1 MAEFEYAI
9 TVVNLHKSFG
19 NKVIIK
25 DMSLSFF
32 HGAKIGILGAN
43 GSGKSTFLRIIA
55 GLDNNYKGSVK
66 VSERLKLGY
75 LKQSV
80 ESRDSRPVR
89 QVLLEDGLKEVF
101 EAYKKFNEIS
111 EKFSD
116 PNLTPEEFDELL
128 SKQAKY
134 QEILDARD
142 GWDLDFK
149 IQHISRS
156 LGIYDLDIPFFEL
169 SGGERRRVDLATL
182 ILSEPD
188 ILLLDE
194 PTNHLDAEAV
204 LWLENY
210 LAKFKGT
217 VLAVTHDRYFL
228 EEVAE
233 WILELD
239 RGDYYPYKG
248 NYSEWLK
255 QKQQRLERERKEHDA
270 RLKAI
275 KKEYEWVV
283 ASPQA
288 RMSKNKAR
296 LNRYEE
302 LLKTTDQDKIREL
315 EIFIPTGPRLG
326 NNVLDFEN
334 LTKKKGN
341 KVLFRDFNLK
351 ITPSMI
357 LGIIGPNGCG
367 KSTLF
372 KLIVGQEEP
381 DTGVVKV
388 GESVVLGYADQFRDS
403 LNPELPVWQ
412 ALTGDDSGQI
422 KIGDNWVNVRSYLA
436 KFNFTGDDQ
445 QKLVKVLSGGEKNR
459 LLLAKVLS
467 NPCNVLLLDEPTN
480 DLDVDSCRAL
490 EEAIISFPGTAL
502 IISHDR
508 WFLDRI
514 CTHTLVSLGDG
525 NWTLADLPPTEFFK
539 TQTGQNLLKS
549 RFGEVFFS

>member
-341 KVLFRDFNLK
+341 KVLFKDFNLK

>member
-288 RMSKNKAR
+288 RTSKNKAR

-341 KVLFRDFNLK
+341 KVLFKDFNLK

>member
-341 KVLFRDFNLK
+341 KVLFKDFNLK

-388 GESVVLGYADQFRDS
+388 VESVVLGYADQFRDS

>member
-194 PTNHLDAEAV
+194 PTNHLDPEAV

-388 GESVVLGYADQFRDS
+388 VESVVLGYADQFRDS